1 MNNKIKSHEQRFQ
14 EEDCC
19 RLRRV
24 AGGFALL
31 PVLRALGDG
40 NPYGSDNSDILRTDS
55 LITLLREKDE
65 NTLRLL
71 R

>member
-1 MNNKIKSHEQRFQ
+1 MNNVSKKKIA
-14 EEDCC
+14 
-19 RLRRV
+19 
-24 AGGFALL
+24 AGYAVLL
-31 PVLRALGDG
+31 VVLLCSLFFVRWEMEILM
-40 NPYGSDNSDILRTDS
+40 GSDNSDILRTDS